1 MKRFFLYPQLVPYGT
16 LLLWVLPLVLLRS
29 GQQSLMA
36 HDEGIYAAQAR
47 SILQTSDWVSVQ
59 WGGKAGFDRTIGIQW
74 LIAACY
80 LLFGTSEGT
89 ARLPSA
95 IAFVFSVLLTYRI
108 GCHLLTPRLAWLG
121 AAIFSVI
128 PLVVQYGRLATQ
140 DSVLVFI
147 ELLAIW
153 ALLEGTKALLNND
166 TNSPPNPPFWETLGL
181 SKSLTCGGF
190 GGRSR
195 NVATH
200 RFILGF
206 SNAGTNSRLKT
217 RNSVWLLLA
226 GCSLGWGFFIKGFMI
241 LPAAVALL
249 PYLIGQHS
257 RHRHLTN
264 PWLYVG
270 LVLGALPPIVWLRA
284 AIAEYG
290 DQPIAELFGK
300 LIHLKGQTYLGA
312 GPFYYVWNIPANG
325 FPWVF
330 FAIAGLWLAFFNP
343 DIRQL
348 LKNNHARLLLLGYP
362 ILLLVELTLFGTRTH
377 YYPLQLM
384 PFVGL
389 LSAIALD
396 QLAILYANRRQCRLL
411 AGITLL
417 FGSFAVILI
426 AASFAI
432 LTRLVTI
439 PGVRSEILFSGSIVA
454 LLVGL
459 GWLSLPIIW
468 LRRHHTDLAYSSQQW
483 LAGLLFASWMGL
495 AALNM
500 TGLWGNYNP
509 KLKTFLQTPQVET
522 VLRSHPV
529 NFVVNEAQ
537 LSRDDRKTHLLLNFY
552 TPQLG
557 KNLTVNALQ
566 PGEFAWLNSAAIQ
579 PAQYSVIGSFQ
590 TWQLVKKS

>member
-1 MKRFFLYPQLVPYGT
+1 MQLFRWRSLPMKRFLPYPQIVPYLT

-36 HDEGIYAAQAR
+36 HDEGIYATQAR
-47 SILQTSDWVSVQ
+47 SILQTGDWVSVQ
-59 WGGKAGFDRTIGIQW
+59 WGGAAGFDRTIGIQW
-74 LIAACY
+74 LIATCY
-80 LLFGTSEGT
+80 LMFGTSEGT

-108 GCHLLTPRLAWLG
+108 GCHLLSPRLAWLG

-147 ELLAIW
+147 ELVAIW
-153 ALLEGTKALLNND
+153 ALLEGTNHIKNRD
-166 TNSPPNPPFWETLGL
+166 
-181 SKSLTCGGF
+181 SL
-190 GGRSR
+190 
-195 NVATH
+195 
-200 RFILGF
+200 
-206 SNAGTNSRLKT
+206 
-217 RNSVWLLLA
+217 WLLLA
-226 GCSLGWGFFIKGFMI
+226 GCSLGWGFLIKGFMI
-241 LPAAVALL
+241 IPAAVALL
-249 PYLIGQHS
+249 PYLIGQQS

-284 AIAEYG
+284 AIANYG

-312 GPFYYVWNIPANG
+312 GPFYYIWNIPANG

-330 FAIAGLWLAFFNP
+330 FALAGLWLALFNA
-343 DIRQL
+343 DVRQL

-389 LSAIALD
+389 LAAIALD
-396 QLAILYANRRQCRLL
+396 
-411 AGITLL
+411 
-417 FGSFAVILI
+417 
-426 AASFAI
+426 
-432 LTRLVTI
+432 RLVTLDEDLQATQPFKAI
-439 PGVRSEILFSGSIVA
+439 NFILGSCGTLLILAGCAAIWWVSWHPDSQSVGYRAAIVVLIVGIGWFSVWTIGRQKSA
-454 LLVGL
+454 DQ
-459 GWLSLPIIW
+459 SK
-468 LRRHHTDLAYSSQQW
+468 SSQQW
-483 LAGLLFASWMGL
+483 LAGLLLTSWIGL
-495 AALNM
+495 AALNL
-500 TGLWGNYNP
+500 TGLWGNYDP
-509 KLKTFLQTPQVET
+509 KLKTFLQTPQVEA

-529 NFVVNEAQ
+529 NFVVNEDQ
-537 LSRDDRKTHLLLNFY
+537 LGRDDRKTHLLLNFY

-557 KNLTVNALQ
+557 QNLTLNVLQ
-566 PGEFAWLNSAAIQ
+566 PGEFAWLDPSAAIK
-579 PAQYSVIGSFQ
+579 PARYSVIGSFQ
-590 TWQLVKKS
+590 KWHLVEKSGVAE

>member
-1 MKRFFLYPQLVPYGT
+1 MKRFFPYPQLVPYLT

-36 HDEGIYAAQAR
+36 HDEAIYATQAQ
-47 SILQTSDWVSVQ
+47 SILQTGDWVSVQ
-59 WGGKAGFDRTIGIQW
+59 WGGAAGFDRTIGIQW
-74 LIAACY
+74 LIAVCY

-95 IAFVFSVLLTYRI
+95 IAFFFSVLLTYRI
-108 GCHLLTPRLAWLG
+108 GCHLLNPRLAWLG

-153 ALLEGTKALLNND
+153 ALLEGA
-166 TNSPPNPPFWETLGL
+166 NPQ
-181 SKSLTCGGF
+181 
-190 GGRSR
+190 
-195 NVATH
+195 
-200 RFILGF
+200 
-206 SNAGTNSRLKT
+206 LKT
-217 RNSVWLLLA
+217 RSLWLLLT
-226 GCSLGWGFFIKGFMI
+226 GCSLGWGFLIKGFMI
-241 LPAAVALL
+241 IPAAVALL
-249 PYLIGQHS
+249 PYLIGQQS

-290 DQPIAELFGK
+290 DKPIAELFGK

-312 GPFYYVWNIPANG
+312 GPFYYIWNIPANG

-330 FAIAGLWLAFFNP
+330 FALAGLWLALFNA
-343 DIRQL
+343 DVRQL
-348 LKNNHARLLLLGYP
+348 LKNNQAQLLLLGYP
-362 ILLLVELTLFGTRTH
+362 TLLLVELTLFGTRTH

-389 LSAIALD
+389 LAAIALD
-396 QLAILYANRRQCRLL
+396 
-411 AGITLL
+411 
-417 FGSFAVILI
+417 
-426 AASFAI
+426 
-432 LTRLVTI
+432 RLVTHNDKQAAKPFQAI
-439 PGVRSEILFSGSIVA
+439 NSILGGFGILLILAGCAAIWLVSWHPDSQSVGHRAAIVA
-454 LLVGL
+454 LIVGV
-459 GWLSLPIIW
+459 GWFSVWTIGRQKPVDQSKLS
-468 LRRHHTDLAYSSQQW
+468 RQW
-483 LAGLLFASWMGL
+483 LAGLLLTSWIGL
-495 AALNM
+495 SALNL
-500 TGLWGNYNP
+500 TGLWGNYTP
-509 KLKTFLQTPQVET
+509 ELKTFLQTPQVEA

-529 NFVVNEAQ
+529 NFVVNEDQ

-557 KNLTVNALQ
+557 QNLTQLDTLQ
-566 PGEFAWLNSAAIQ
+566 SGGFAWLDPGVAIK
-579 PAQYSVIGSFQ
+579 PTKYPVVGSFQ
-590 TWQLVKKS
+590 RWQLIKKP